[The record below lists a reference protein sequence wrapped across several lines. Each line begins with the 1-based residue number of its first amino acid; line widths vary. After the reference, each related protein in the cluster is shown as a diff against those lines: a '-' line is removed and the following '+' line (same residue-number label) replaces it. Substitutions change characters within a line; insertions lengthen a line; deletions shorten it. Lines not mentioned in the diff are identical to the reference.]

1 MSKTPKENKCS
12 ICYNSQYGD
21 ENGFGKMS
29 KKMCLDNPKHP
40 TYDERYDIWDTLTY
54 LDCWAFIRENE
65 TEEEWKERV
74 WGKKDFSKIAE
85 DFISNS

>member
-1 MSKTPKENKCS
+1 MSKSPKENKCS

-21 ENGFGKMS
+21 KNGFGKMS
-29 KKMCLDNPKHP
+29 KTMCLDNPKHP
-40 TYDERYDIWDTLTY
+40 TYDERYDIWDDLTY

-74 WGKKDFSKIAE
+74 WGKKDFSKIAK
-85 DFISNS
+85 DFLRNS

>member
-1 MSKTPKENKCS
+1 
-12 ICYNSQYGD
+12 
-21 ENGFGKMS
+21 MS

-54 LDCWAFIRENE
+54 LDCWAFIRSNE

-74 WGKKDFSKIAE
+74 WGKKDFSKIAK
-85 DFISNS
+85 ILMNYQ